1 MNICFIIPPAKKA
14 VRVPERVYGRTFTH
28 YKEAPL
34 PMLYAASVLE
44 AEGHN
49 VTLKDFTD
57 KNSFAEFR
65 EYLKTA
71 RNGIYILHT
80 VLLAETIDKMAAKEI
95 LASTYASII
104 FFGPHP
110 TLKPKDF
117 LIDKRVYVARGEAEF
132 IIRDI
137 VHAINRNRIVD
148 DIKGISYL
156 KMGEMV
162 ETETRGV
169 VEDLDAFPPPMRC
182 LIDDN
187 KDSYFNPKLK
197 ERPVALILT
206 SRGCSFKCHYC
217 VPNAISW
224 ARELEWK
231 RFNDGKKPPVVLR
244 SPESIAEEF
253 EDVKRLG
260 YKAVSVID
268 DLFLFGGKERI
279 MEICR
284 RLKDVGLPFGILARC
299 DMILDEEMVSALKDA
314 GCEYVDLGVESMDQ
328 DILDDIK
335 KGMDVNTVERAI
347 ELLNKYH
354 IEPRPSIMFGSL
366 PLETRESV
374 VKTIEKVS
382 ELPVNY
388 CIFGIATPFPG
399 TEFDKLVRENNWAV
413 TPEIDDLEKNLSH
426 TEKAFVNYPKLS
438 KKDLERAIKKANRK
452 FYLTPARI
460 LFQLKKISSLK
471 GLKDF
476 IVMWWRVIK

>member
-1 MNICFIIPPAKKA
+1 MNICFIIPPAKAA
-14 VRVPERVYGRTFTH
+14 VRVPERVYGRSFTH
-28 YKEAPL
+28 YKELPL
-34 PMLYAASVLE
+34 PMLYVASVLE
-44 AEGHN
+44 EVGHS
-49 VTLKDFTD
+49 VTIKDFTD
-57 KNSFAEFR
+57 NNSFAEFR
-65 EYLKTA
+65 KYLKTA
-71 RNGIYILHT
+71 RNGIYIFHT
-80 VLLAETIDKMAAKEI
+80 VLLAETIDKAAAKEI

-117 LIDKRVYVARGEAEF
+117 LIDRRVYVARGEAEF

-162 ETETRGV
+162 ETEPVGV
-169 VEDLDAFPPPMRC
+169 IEDLDALPPPM
-182 LIDDN
+182 LSLVDDK

-197 ERPVALILT
+197 DRPSALILT
-206 SRGCSFKCHYC
+206 SRGCGLKCYCC

-244 SPESIAEEF
+244 SPESIAKEF
-253 EDVKRLG
+253 KDVKKLG

-284 RLKDVGLPFGILARC
+284 RLKDVGLPFGLLARC
-299 DMILDEEMVSALKDA
+299 DMILDEDVVSALKDA

-335 KGMDVNTVERAI
+335 KGMDVDTVGRAI
-347 ELLNKYH
+347 ELLNRYH
-354 IEPRPSIMFGSL
+354 IEPRLNITFGSS
-366 PLETRESV
+366 PLETKESV
-374 VKTIEKVS
+374 AATIEKVS

-388 CIFGIATPFPG
+388 CNFGIATPLPG
-399 TEFDKLVRENNWAV
+399 TEFDKRVRENDWAL
-413 TPEIDDLEKNLSH
+413 TPEIDDLEKNLSP
-426 TEKAFVNYPKLS
+426 TGRALVNYPKLS
-438 KKDLERAIKKANRK
+438 NKDLERAIKKANRK
-452 FYLTPARI
+452 FCLKPSRI
-460 LFQLKKISSLK
+460 RYQIKKIGSLK

-476 IVMWWRVIK
+476 IVMGWRGIR